1 MKKLFLIPSLIC
13 LMMTG
18 CQQQKE
24 NPFFGD
30 YNTPFDVP
38 PFEKIEAEHYMPAFE
53 EGIKQHDAE
62 IQAIIDNPE
71 APTFANTVAALDLSG
86 NLLNRVSLVFFSVS
100 EAASSDALR
109 QIAEEVS
116 PLLSAHSDNMWLND
130 ALFARIKQVYDNREN
145 ENLDREQTR
154 VLEKYYNNFVR
165 AGALLTPEQKDTL
178 RAINSELATLAIQ
191 YSNNVLAE
199 NNAFELVIDNEADL
213 AGLPA
218 SVVAA
223 AAEEA
228 TAAGKEGKWLFTL
241 SAPSRL
247 PFLQYA
253 DNRDLR
259 EKLYTAY
266 IMRGDNDNENDNKEI
281 VKQMLTLRLQKVN
294 LLGYK
299 TYADFALEDRMAKTD
314 KAVNDLM
321 MNVWKYAVPR
331 AKEEIADMQRII
343 DQEGGNFKLA
353 PWDWWYYAE
362 KVRQEKY
369 ALNEDELKPYFS
381 VDNVLEGVFMVA
393 NKLYGVTFEERTDI
407 PVYHP
412 EVKTFEVF
420 DAEGKHLAVF
430 FTDYFPRASKRGG
443 AWMSNFREAY
453 TTADGVEVR
462 PLVYN
467 VGNFTKPT
475 AETPSLLTIDEV
487 ATLFHEFGHGIHG
500 MLTRMHYP
508 AVSGTNVARD
518 FVELPSQIHEHWA
531 THPEV
536 LKMYARHYQT
546 GEIIP
551 DSLIEKMERSSKFNQ
566 GFVTTELLAA
576 AILDMRLHEIE
587 STEGFDVREFEKKV
601 AAEIGLPA
609 EICYRYRS
617 THFTHVFANDYC
629 AGYYSYLWAEVL
641 DADAF
646 EAFVEH
652 GIFDKATADA
662 FRTNILEMGG
672 SEDPMVLYERFRGA
686 QPNPDALLRG
696 RGLK

>member
-1 MKKLFLIPSLIC
+1 MKKLLFPTLIC

-24 NPFFGD
+24 NPFFGE
-30 YNTPFDVP
+30 YNTPYDVP
-38 PFEKIEAEHYMPAFE
+38 PFEKIEAAHYMPAFE
-53 EGIKQHDAE
+53 EGIKQHEAE
-62 IQAIIDNPE
+62 IQAIIENPE
-71 APTFANTVAALDLSG
+71 APTFANTIVALDLSG
-86 NLLNRVSLVFFSVS
+86 DLLNRVQLVFFNVV
-100 EAASSDALR
+100 EAASNDDLR
-109 QIAEEVS
+109 AIAEEVS
-116 PLLSAHSDNMWLND
+116 PLLSTHSDNMLLNE

-145 ENLDREQTR
+145 ENLDCAQTR
-154 VLEKYYNNFVR
+154 LLEKYYKDFVR

-178 RAINSELATLAIQ
+178 RVINSELSTLGIQ

-218 SVVAA
+218 GVVAA

-228 TAAGKEGKWLFTL
+228 AAAGKEGKWLFTL
-241 SAPSRL
+241 SAPSRI

-266 IMRGDNDNENDNKEI
+266 IMRGDNDNDNDNKEI
-281 VKQMLTLRLQKVN
+281 VKRMLELRLQKAN
-294 LLGYK
+294 LMGYK
-299 TYADFALEDRMAKTD
+299 TYADFALEERMAKTD
-314 KAVNDLM
+314 AAVNELM
-321 MNVWKYAVPR
+321 SSVWKYAVPR
-331 AKEEIADMQRII
+331 AKEEIVDMQQII

-362 KVRQEKY
+362 KVRQAKY

-381 VDNVLEGVFMVA
+381 LENVLNGAFMVA
-393 NKLYGVTFEERTDI
+393 EKLYGVTFKEISDLPT
-407 PVYHP
+407 YHP
-412 EVKTFEVF
+412 DARAYEVF
-420 DAEGKHLAVF
+420 DAEGKHLAIF
-430 FTDYFPRASKRGG
+430 YCDYFPRASKRGG
-443 AWMSNFREAY
+443 AWMSNFRESYIDAE
-453 TTADGVEVR
+453 GNEVR
-462 PLVYN
+462 PIVYN

-475 AETPSLLTIDEV
+475 ADMPSLLTLDEV
-487 ATLFHEFGHGIHG
+487 ETLFHEFGHGLHG
-500 MLTRMHYP
+500 MLTRVDYLSI
-508 AVSGTNVARD
+508 SGTNVARD
-518 FVELPSQIHEHWA
+518 FVELPSQINEHWA

-536 LKMYARHYQT
+536 LKLYARHYQT
-546 GEIIP
+546 GEVIP
-551 DSLIEKMERSSKFNQ
+551 DELIEKMQRASTFNQ
-566 GFVTTELLAA
+566 GFVTTEFLAA

-587 STEGFDVREFEKKV
+587 NMDNFDVRAFEKKV
-601 AAEIGLPA
+601 AEEIGLPA

-646 EAFVEH
+646 DAFVEN

-662 FRTNILEMGG
+662 FRINILEAGA
-672 SEDPMVLYERFRGA
+672 SDDPMTLYVRFRGA